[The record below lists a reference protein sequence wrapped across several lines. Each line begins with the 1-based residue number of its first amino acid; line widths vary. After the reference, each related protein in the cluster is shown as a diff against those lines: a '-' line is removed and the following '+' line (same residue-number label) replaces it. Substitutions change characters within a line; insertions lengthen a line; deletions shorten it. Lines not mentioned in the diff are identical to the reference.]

1 MKKPPL
7 APATALLLGLSLMAT
22 SCGTDGAG
30 AAVDPSNDS
39 VEMVVHTGPG
49 GGSDVFARATA
60 QMLSEGEITSRDWMV
75 QNVEGGSG
83 AQAMAHMARQGGND
97 DVIAAVTMTW
107 LSTPLTVGEGMIR
120 LDELT
125 PIAQV
130 LTEPTFLAV
139 PGESPFDEVQEL
151 IEASNN
157 GEQLTHVGG
166 SPTAHASL
174 VGDMVQKETGAQWR
188 FLSFSGG
195 GERMSALLGGDADLM
210 LGSLEDF
217 EQHVR
222 SGDLRLLA
230 VAEDERLESHPD
242 VPTLKESGVDISP
255 PDQVRGFVGPPDMDP
270 ESVALYED
278 LFRELSE
285 SQAWQDYLI
294 DNGWV
299 DGFAPAEEWG
309 ANISALEEELT
320 VLIDEFELAE
330 S

>member
-1 MKKPPL
+1 MKRSPL
-7 APATALLLGLSLMAT
+7 IPATALMLGLSLTAT
-22 SCGTDGAG
+22 SCAADGAG
-30 AAVDPSNDS
+30 AAVDPATEAVD
-39 VEMVVHTGPG
+39 MIVHTGPG
-49 GGSDVFARATA
+49 GGSDVFARAIA
-60 QMLSEGEITSRDWMV
+60 QMLSEEDITSSSWMV

-83 AQAMAHMARQGGND
+83 AQAMAYMARQGGND
-97 DVIAAVTMTW
+97 DVSAAVTMTW
-107 LSTPLTVGEGMIR
+107 LSTPLTIGEGMIR
-120 LDELT
+120 LEELT

-139 PGESPFDEVQEL
+139 PGDSPFEEVQEL
-151 IEASNN
+151 IEASSN

-166 SPTAHASL
+166 SPTAHASM
-174 VGDMVQKETGAQWR
+174 VGDMIQQETGAQWR
-188 FLSFSGG
+188 FLSFAGG
-195 GERMSALLGGDADLM
+195 GERISALLGGDADLM

-230 VAEDERLESHPD
+230 VAEDEPLESHPD

-255 PDQVRGFVGPPDMDP
+255 PDQVRGFVGPPDMSP
-270 ESVALYED
+270 EAVALYEG

-299 DGFAPAEEWG
+299 DAFAPAEEWG
-309 ANISALEEELT
+309 ANISGLEDELI
-320 VLIDEFELAE
+320 VLIDEFDLVE